1 MSRDFERYLAA
12 KRTVDD
18 RAIDRR
24 TADRLRAEFRRM
36 ERLDVLKI
44 LEVGAGTGAMVE
56 RLLGDEAL
64 PDRVEYTAVDV
75 DREVL
80 ETARERLPD
89 RLGEQGYET
98 SQREERLVFERGSRT
113 VTLEL
118 VADDAVAFVRG
129 EYEHGSSLGRT
140 WNLLVG
146 HAVLDVIGLDAIRPL
161 LSAVPGGLCYFP
173 VTFDGATRFEPR
185 HPLDDRIERRYH
197 RQMDEA
203 REGTSRAGH
212 RTLTR
217 ILDTDVDVLAVGGSD
232 WVVHPVDGEYPGDEA
247 YFLQY
252 IVNTISN
259 ALSGV
264 GASNRGENGDDEPQ
278 DGALENWV
286 ESRHRQIEEA
296 SLTYIAH
303 QLDLLGRVPHSVIDG
318 NGREG

>member
-18 RAIDRR
+18 RAMDRR

-36 ERLDVLKI
+36 EHLDVLKI

-98 SQREERLVFERGSRT
+98 SQSEERLVFERGSRT

-118 VADDAVAFVRG
+118 VADDAVEFVRG
-129 EYEHGSSLGRT
+129 DDEHGSSHGRT

-146 HAVLDVIGLDAIRPL
+146 HAVLDVMGLDALRPL
-161 LSAVPGGLCYFP
+161 LSVVPGGLCYFP

-185 HPLDDRIERRYH
+185 HALDDRIERRYH
-197 RQMDEA
+197 RNMDEDG
-203 REGTSRAGH
+203 EVSSRSGH

-217 ILDTDVDVLAVGGSD
+217 FVESEVEVLAVGGSD

-247 YFLQY
+247 YFLRY
-252 IVNTISN
+252 IVDTIAT
-259 ALSGV
+259 ALSGD
-264 GASNRGENGDDEPQ
+264 GASNRGGNAVDEPQ

-286 ESRHRQIEEA
+286 TRRHQQIEEA
-296 SLTYIAH
+296 SLTYVAH
-303 QLDLLGRVPHSVIDG
+303 QLDLLGRVPDSFIGG